1 MIIFTASDSSEGEEE
16 SLDPSKDT
24 APLIVP
30 AHCVPPGDRRGLGGS
45 RRVTQP
51 LAKGVTFLESDCRY
65 QFR

>member
-30 AHCVPPGDRRGLGGS
+30 AHCVPPGDRRGLGG
-45 RRVTQP
+45 
-51 LAKGVTFLESDCRY
+51 
-65 QFR
+65 